1 MVPFVVLGALG
12 SAESVVEFKTDADVL
27 VCVGI
32 NSEELL
38 VELFG
43 AVVNVK
49 FCCSAVSAEMYVVDE
64 SVLVVETM
72 TLEEDAT
79 SIVGADAS
87 ACSEI
92 VELATEKSVVE
103 SWDAVDVSVCVGI
116 NAEELL
122 QGLLGAV
129 SHGSMTDVVLVNV
142 EFICSAL
149 LAKL

>member
-1 MVPFVVLGALG
+1 VLGALG
-12 SAESVVEFKTDADVL
+12 SAESVVEFKTDVDVL

-38 VELFG
+38 AELFG
-43 AVVNVK
+43 AVVDVK
-49 FCCSAVSAEMYVVDE
+49 FCCSAVSVELYVVDE

-79 SIVGADAS
+79 SIAVGADA
-87 ACSEI
+87 AVCSEI

-103 SWDAVDVSVCVGI
+103 SRDAVDVSVCVGI

-142 EFICSAL
+142 EFICFAL
-149 LAKL
+149 LTKL